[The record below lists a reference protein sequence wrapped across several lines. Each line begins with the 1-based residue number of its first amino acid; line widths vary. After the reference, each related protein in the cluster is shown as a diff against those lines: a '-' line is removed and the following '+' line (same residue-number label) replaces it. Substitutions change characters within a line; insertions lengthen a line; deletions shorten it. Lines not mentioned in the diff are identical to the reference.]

1 MTGRGG
7 RGHDLERAREELTRL
22 VMGRQGVAG
31 TAVGE
36 RSGEAC
42 LIVYVTED
50 SAARKIPD
58 RVRGVPV
65 TVEKSGPFRPR

>member
-1 MTGRGG
+1 MTGSGG
-7 RGHDLERAREELTRL
+7 RRRDVERAREELTRL
-22 VMGRQGVAG
+22 VMGRKGVAG

-36 RSGEAC
+36 RSGAPV

-50 SAARKIPD
+50 SAASGIPD
-58 RVRGVPV
+58 KVRGVPV